1 MSYIKNLTLAGGLLW
16 GLAGCVEAPPPAMR
30 TVNLPATA
38 VRYSGTPP
46 RQTQPSRRRAAPR
59 PALAYS
65 PWQQLPDWQTAN
77 LLPSWTAFRLSCQ
90 TLRHKVSWHNVCV
103 QSDKLRQPNNEEIHA
118 FFEREF
124 VPRQL
129 VNRDGSTQGKV
140 TGYYEPK
147 LYGSYQKTARF
158 RYPLYATPDSLNTAN
173 SPYRR
178 VNRYYSRAEIKSG
191 KSELSG
197 RELFWVDNEVELFFM
212 QIQGSG
218 RIELPNGQLVR
229 VGHAGNNG
237 YPYQSIGKQL
247 VAMGELPLNQA
258 SMWDIKDWGARN
270 PQLIAKLIERNPR
283 YVFFRELPS
292 NATAPVGAL
301 GVPLTEG
308 YSIAVDPQAVPLG
321 APVFL
326 STTYPN
332 SNKPLNRL
340 MLAQDTGIAIK
351 GSVRADF
358 FWGYGQNAEAQ
369 AGRMKQ
375 AGKMWV
381 LLPRKATEGRVA
393 LFAPQDTAAL
403 AQTMP
408 TSD

>member
-1 MSYIKNLTLAGGLLW
+1 MSYIKSCLFALL
-16 GLAGCVEAPPPAMR
+16 LVGCVDAPQHVSRPIAQPPVAMR
-30 TVNLPATA
+30 YTTTPRLPRIPQR
-38 VRYSGTPP
+38 VTPVVV
-46 RQTQPSRRRAAPR
+46 S
-59 PALAYS
+59 S
-65 PWQQLPDWQTAN
+65 NVWQQLPNWQDSN
-77 LLPSWTAFRLSCQ
+77 MLPSWQAFRHSCE
-90 TLRHKVSWHNVCV
+90 TLRHKAAWKTVCLL
-103 QSDKLRQPNNEEIHA
+103 SDKLRQPSNEQVRA
-118 FFEREF
+118 FFEQAF
-124 VPRQL
+124 TPRL
-129 VNRDGSTQGKV
+129 LTNRDGSTQGMV

-147 LYGSYQKTARF
+147 LRGSYQKTARF
-158 RYPLYATPDSLNTAN
+158 RYPLYATPDNLETST

-178 VNRYYSRAEIKSG
+178 VARYYSRAEIKAG
-191 KSELSG
+191 KLDLAG
-197 RELFWVDNEVELFFM
+197 RELFWVDNEVDLFFM

-218 RIELPNGQLVR
+218 RIELPSGQLVR

-270 PQLIAKLIERNPR
+270 PQLITKLIERNPR
-283 YVFFRELPS
+283 YVFFRELPA
-292 NATAPVGAL
+292 NATAPIGAL

-340 MLAQDTGIAIK
+340 VLAQDTGIAIK
-351 GSVRADF
+351 GRVRADF
-358 FWGYGQNAEAQ
+358 FWGYGGDAEAQ
-369 AGRMKQ
+369 AARMKQ
-375 AGKMWV
+375 TGKMWV
-381 LLPRKATEGRVA
+381 LLPRKTTRERMA
-393 LFAPQDTAAL
+393 LFAPRAA
-403 AQTMP
+403 AQLTRADS